1 MTDRDTAVPAAASP
15 FRPYSLVKP
24 HWAALVAAI
33 LIISACSDPGRSPDP
48 EPPNPI
54 VDSAVDAV
62 VDAVA
67 DTLVDAV
74 VADTAAD
81 FTDLDEGWNTI
92 SPAGD
97 TVCSDGSDYRFFV
110 WPGDSDK
117 LMFYLEGGGACW
129 SGINCDPTLQPSY
142 QVNLAATDPSTAHGV
157 LAFQQPAN
165 PLADYTVVY
174 APYCSG
180 DVHLGDTEQHYPVPA
195 IGGRSAGEVHVEHR
209 GWVNASAALDWT
221 YSHIPAPQQIF
232 VAGSSAGSIPSP
244 FYAVKLAEHYPDADV
259 VQLGDGSGG
268 YRGFANF
275 SPYDVWALDDVVSD
289 LPNIADIT
297 ANEFGFQH
305 LYLGA
310 AQINSD
316 IRFASYDNAEDEVQ
330 KQFLAFG
337 GAPASSLQ
345 PLLEMNLAEI
355 GAAIPSFRY
364 YVAGGAM
371 HTILLRPEVYTYQVG
386 GVSFVD
392 WLGGLLRGE
401 NIQNVMC
408 SDCGTAPGAD
418 SPGS

>member
-1 MTDRDTAVPAAASP
+1 MPSSHRPVILMASRWVALIAV
-15 FRPYSLVKP
+15 L
-24 HWAALVAAI
+24 LVA
-33 LIISACSDPGRSPDP
+33 SACSDPARSPAP
-48 EPPNPI
+48 EPPNP
-54 VDSAVDAV
+54 VVDAV

-67 DTLVDAV
+67 DTLVEAV
-74 VADTAAD
+74 VAEATASFD
-81 FTDLDEGWNTI
+81 GLDDGWNTI

-97 TVCSDGSDYRFFV
+97 TACSDGSDYQFFV
-110 WPGDSDK
+110 RPGDPAK

-129 SGINCDPTLQPSY
+129 SGLNCDPTLQPTY

-165 PLADYTVVY
+165 PLAEYTVVY

-180 DVHLGDTEQHYPVPA
+180 DVHLGDTAQDYPVPA
-195 IGGRSAGEVHVEHR
+195 LGGRSASEVHIEHR
-209 GWVNASAALDWT
+209 GWRNASSALDWA
-221 YSHIPAPQQIF
+221 YSHVPDAQQIF
-232 VAGSSAGSIPSP
+232 VTGSSAGSIPSP
-244 FYAVKLAEHYPDADV
+244 FYAVKLAEHYPAADV

-275 SPYDVWALDDVVSD
+275 NPYEVWALDEVVSE
-289 LPNIADIT
+289 LPNIADIS
-297 ANEFGFQH
+297 ADDFGFHH

-310 AQINSD
+310 AQLNSN

-330 KQFLAFG
+330 KQFLAIG

-355 GAAIPSFRY
+355 GAAIPGFRY

-386 GVSFVD
+386 GVSFID
-392 WLGGLLRGE
+392 WLTDLVQGE
-401 NIQNVMC
+401 DIENVMC